1 MMKLK
6 TNKTFIKWPK
16 PKIKNKNNKN
26 WNWNSNNQEGQAII
40 FRGGERE

>member
-1 MMKLK
+1 MKLK
-6 TNKTFIKWPK
+6 INKTFIKWPK